1 MSIELYGTEKLGQLV
16 LRLINGLSRRLGISE
31 GQSLLLSLAVI
42 VVLISG
48 FTFYDAYTHGARLNR
63 PRSTAFQQMVGGLG
77 MGAVS
82 SPKWCF
88 HAFDPRYESICYAA
102 AYPVPGSYGYC
113 PYDTIVAT
121 GFGELGKRTHHIL
134 LEAPAENREGK
145 KDG

>member
-1 MSIELYGTEKLGQLV
+1 MSIELYGTEGLGRLV
-16 LRLINGLSRRLGISE
+16 MRLIGSLSRRLGISE
-31 GQSLLLSLAVI
+31 GQALLLLLAVI

-48 FTFYDAYTHGARLNR
+48 FTFYDAYAHGARLNR
-63 PRSTAFQQMVGGLG
+63 SRSMAFQQMVGGLG

-102 AYPVPGSYGYC
+102 AYPIPGSYGYC

-121 GFGELGKRTHHIL
+121 GFGELGKRTHHIIL
-134 LEAPAENREGK
+134 KAPEGK
-145 KDG
+145 NDG

>member
-1 MSIELYGTEKLGQLV
+1 MSIELYGTEGLGRLV
-16 LRLINGLSRRLGISE
+16 LRLIRSLSRRLGISE
-31 GQSLLLSLAVI
+31 GQSLLLFLAAI
-42 VVLISG
+42 VVLITG
-48 FTFYDAYTHGARLNR
+48 FTFYDAYAQGYRLKN
-63 PRSTAFQQMVGGLG
+63 PRSMAFQQMVGGLG

-88 HAFDPRYESICYAA
+88 HAFDPRFESICYAA

-134 LEAPAENREGK
+134 HKAPEGK
-145 KDG
+145 TDG

>member
-1 MSIELYGTEKLGQLV
+1 MSIELYGTEGLGRLV
-16 LRLINGLSRRLGISE
+16 MRLIGSLSRRLGISE
-31 GQSLLLSLAVI
+31 GQALLLLLAVI

-48 FTFYDAYTHGARLNR
+48 FTFYDDYSHGARLNR
-63 PRSTAFQQMVGGLG
+63 TRTMAFQQMVGGLG

-121 GFGELGKRTHHIL
+121 GFGELGKRTNQIQL
-134 LEAPAENREGK
+134 KAPEGK

>member
-1 MSIELYGTEKLGQLV
+1 MSIELYGSETLGRLV
-16 LRLINGLSRRLGISE
+16 LRLIYALSRRLSISE
-31 GQSLLLSLAVI
+31 GQSLLLSLAVF
-42 VVLISG
+42 VVLITG
-48 FTFYDAYTHGARLNR
+48 FTFYDAYAHGTRLKN

-88 HAFDPRYESICYAA
+88 HAFDPRYESICYGA
-102 AYPVPGSYGYC
+102 AYPVPGSYGCC

-121 GFGELGKRTHHIL
+121 GFGELGKRTNHIIL
-134 LEAPAENREGK
+134 KAPEEIQKGK